1 MALRPIKTGLVA
13 TIRGQ
18 LQRARTLYDR
28 IARNGMHIVG
38 ANPTPLRQTDKRDA
52 AQFIYFEAAAQFE
65 DFMFEA
71 FKIEARNRLGIS
83 AVRVPYIIGSS
94 DRGLTGIMGWAA
106 PAVVRERAEH
116 LYGKVGF
123 FGRLNTVLPTA
134 TYQRLGYAH
143 LVRNRIAHQGGEAAA
158 RYRNILAN
166 MTVPAGSRKGLGPG
180 RLLLEYPAASAAN
193 DKWFYRFL
201 TCYDDVVTSFN
212 ATVVIP

>member
-1 MALRPIKTGLVA
+1 VPLNTIKTDLVA
-13 TIRGQ
+13 TIREQ

-28 IARNGMHIVG
+28 IARNGMHLVG
-38 ANPTPLRQTDKRDA
+38 VNPRALRQTDKRDA
-52 AQFIYFEAAAQFE
+52 AQFIFFEAAAQFE

-71 FKIEARNRLGIS
+71 FKIESRHRLGIS

-94 DRGLTGIMGWAA
+94 DRGFTGIMGWAA
-106 PAVVRERAEH
+106 PTVVRDRAEN
-116 LYGKVGF
+116 LYGRVGF
-123 FGRLNTVLPTA
+123 FARLNTVLGAA

-143 LVRNRIAHQGGEAAA
+143 LVRNRIAHQGGDA
-158 RYRNILAN
+158 RKKYRNILG
-166 MTVPAGSRKGLGPG
+166 TLGVPVGSRKGLGPG
-180 RLLLEYPAASAAN
+180 RLLLEYPAASPPN